1 MSKKSIGGICA
12 IIAMASVVI
21 YFIWGMIAHSY
32 QNAWI
37 VFMIAGV
44 AMASV
49 GIIAGMKKE
58 KEEETDKKE
67 KPVKE
72 EENSPEE

>member
-49 GIIAGMKKE
+49 SIIAGMKKE

-67 KPVKE
+67 EPVKE

>member
-1 MSKKSIGGICA
+1 
-12 IIAMASVVI
+12 
-21 YFIWGMIAHSY
+21 MIAHSY

-49 GIIAGMKKE
+49 SIIAGMKKE

>member
-49 GIIAGMKKE
+49 SIIAGMKKE

-67 KPVKE
+67 KLVKE